1 MKESIVF
8 DKSKGFALRIIAL
21 YKYLCD
27 EKKEFI
33 LSKQLLRSGTSIGAN
48 IAEASCAYSSKEFL
62 AKMYIAFKEC
72 AETAYWLELLYKA
85 QYYFKGKYVKVDDVP
100 TLIDDEKANVIEFYL
115 IQNGYVDMKR
125 KVTDKYR
132 QDVKNGTV
140 AELPEELKP
149 MTDGIPTMQG
159 SSWTRRWAGAAS
171 ARAPSC
177 GKRPS

>member
-8 DKSKGFALRIIAL
+8 DKSKWFALRIIAL

-27 EKKEFI
+27 EKKEFV

-85 QYYFKGKYVKVDDVP
+85 QYLNQP
-100 TLIDDEKANVIEFYL
+100 EFDSINADCTEL
-115 IQNGYVDMKR
+115 QKILSSITKTMK
-125 KVTDKYR
+125 
-132 QDVKNGTV
+132 NN
-140 AELPEELKP
+140 
-149 MTDGIPTMQG
+149 
-159 SSWTRRWAGAAS
+159 S
-171 ARAPSC
+171 
-177 GKRPS
+177 

>member
-8 DKSKGFALRIIAL
+8 DKSKSFALRIIAL

-85 QYYFKGKYVKVDDVP
+85 QYLNQP
-100 TLIDDEKANVIEFYL
+100 EFDSINTDCTEL
-115 IQNGYVDMKR
+115 QKILSSITKTMK
-125 KVTDKYR
+125 T
-132 QDVKNGTV
+132 N
-140 AELPEELKP
+140 A
-149 MTDGIPTMQG
+149 
-159 SSWTRRWAGAAS
+159 
-171 ARAPSC
+171 
-177 GKRPS
+177 